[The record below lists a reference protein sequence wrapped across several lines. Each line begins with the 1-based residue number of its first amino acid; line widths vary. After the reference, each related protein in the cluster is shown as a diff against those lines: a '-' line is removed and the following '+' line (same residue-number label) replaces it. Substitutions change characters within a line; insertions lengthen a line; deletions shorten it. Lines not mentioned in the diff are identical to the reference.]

1 MLIDKGMSPGEVVS
15 MKLTTGEEII
25 GKMVEENAHGI
36 KISKPMVLSAGPQG
50 IGMIPYMFTVS
61 PEKDVTVNYGAI
73 VSQSAT
79 DKQFADAYIQN
90 TTGIKLA

>member
-1 MLIDKGMSPGEVVS
+1 MLIDKGMSPGEVIS
-15 MKLTTGEEII
+15 MKLITGEEII
-25 GKMVEENAHGI
+25 GKMVEENAHGV
-36 KISKPMVLSAGPQG
+36 KVSKPMVLSAGPQG

-61 PEKDVTVNYGAI
+61 PEKDVTVNYTAI